1 MKKKSRVS
9 ILFIIILLLASGA
22 VFFLGYTSLQIKQDC
37 IGVLVSKTSGVS
49 QNPIVPGKFCW
60 NWERLI
66 PTNSTLK
73 CFSTKSYSYNKIKTG
88 ELPSGEVY
96 SKMFVENVPSFKYSL
111 NIQFELKATPQ
122 EIVRLVK
129 QSDISTDAELTK
141 KYEIFAEEIAEK
153 IISTIVRFYTLNSGE
168 QYFDLEELKKTIISD
183 YVANNTE
190 IEITSLNILDAK
202 LPDKTLYV
210 AAKDMYS
217 RYMSQIEVELQS
229 LTSSQAREIAEA
241 TKNLNKLEQFGKVL
255 RNYNELGDLLKNSH
269 NMNET
274 LNAII
279 SGF

>member
-1 MKKKSRVS
+1 M
-9 ILFIIILLLASGA
+9 
-22 VFFLGYTSLQIKQDC
+22 
-37 IGVLVSKTSGVS
+37 
-49 QNPIVPGKFCW
+49 
-60 NWERLI
+60 
-66 PTNSTLK
+66 
-73 CFSTKSYSYNKIKTG
+73 
-88 ELPSGEVY
+88 
-96 SKMFVENVPSFKYSL
+96 
-111 NIQFELKATPQ
+111 
-122 EIVRLVK
+122 
-129 QSDISTDAELTK
+129 
-141 KYEIFAEEIAEK
+141 
-153 IISTIVRFYTLNSGE
+153 
-168 QYFDLEELKKTIISD
+168 
-183 YVANNTE
+183 
-190 IEITSLNILDAK
+190 NILDAK